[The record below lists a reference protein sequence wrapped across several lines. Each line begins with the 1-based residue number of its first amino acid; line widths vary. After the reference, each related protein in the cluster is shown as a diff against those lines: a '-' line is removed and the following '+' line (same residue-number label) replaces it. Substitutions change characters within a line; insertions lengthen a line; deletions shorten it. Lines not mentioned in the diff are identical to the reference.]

1 MYKSI
6 IATDFF
12 TIQGS
17 HAFERMND
25 TQLADLGIER
35 QGRSYLRDG
44 KLVYE
49 VSRFDAREFVSRIVA
64 ILASSRRRRA
74 AAA

>member
-1 MYKSI
+1 MYTSI

-49 VSRFDAREFVSRIVA
+49 VSRFDAGALVSRIA
-64 ILASSRRRRA
+64 AMLAVRYLRTASV
-74 AAA
+74 

>member
-1 MYKSI
+1 MYTSI

-25 TQLADLGIER
+25 SQLADLGIER

-49 VSRFDAREFVSRIVA
+49 VSRFGEFVSRIVA
-64 ILASSRRRRA
+64 MLAPGGLHA
-74 AAA
+74 ATA

>member
-1 MYKSI
+1 MYTSI

-12 TIQGS
+12 TLQGS
-17 HAFERMND
+17 HSFERMND

-49 VSRFDAREFVSRIVA
+49 VSRFDAGEFLSRIVA
-64 ILASSRRRRA
+64 AILAPSRRRPA
-74 AAA
+74 TA